1 MKTSSIDDFSA
12 SIVTAD
18 KPAADPLLLVG
29 AVGEVSQFNLFNMA
43 DLMRTYRSRPPMTFD
58 RRPFYKISLLRGR
71 SRVEYTDRVV
81 EIDQSSLF
89 FATPRE
95 PYRWVPYDL
104 AQTGYFCVF
113 TDEFL
118 LPAKSGIV
126 LDDLPIFQPGSY
138 PVWSITD
145 AQYEAIEA
153 IFQKMA
159 LEITSDYTFKY
170 SLLRTYLLELIHAG
184 QKLQP
189 GPTQA
194 LPHTASTR
202 VTAQFTE
209 LLERQF
215 PLGTPRQQLRLR
227 TAKDYADQLA
237 VHVNHLNRVLKETT
251 GHTTTALIGSRVA
264 QEARILLK
272 QTNWTV
278 SEIAESLGF
287 ANVAHFCSFF
297 KRQTTL
303 TPGSFRE

>member
-1 MKTSSIDDFSA
+1 MKISSIDEFSA
-12 SIVTAD
+12 SIVTVN
-18 KPAADPLLLVG
+18 KPATDPLLSVG
-29 AVGEVSQFNLFNMA
+29 AVGEASQFNLFNMA
-43 DLMRTYRSRPPMTFD
+43 DLMLTYRSRPPMTFD

-81 EIDQSSLF
+81 EVDQSSLF

-95 PYRWVPYDL
+95 PYRWVPHEL

-118 LPAKSGIV
+118 LPAKSGIM
-126 LDDLPIFQPGSY
+126 LDELPIFHPGSY

-145 AQYEAIEA
+145 AQYEAIER

-159 LEITSDYTFKY
+159 AEITSDYAFKY
-170 SLLRTYLLELIHAG
+170 NLLRTYLLELIHAG

-189 GPTQA
+189 TPALA
-194 LPHTASTR
+194 LPHNASAR

-215 PLGTPRQQLRLR
+215 PLETPHQQLRLR
-227 TAKDYADQLA
+227 TANDYANQLA

-278 SEIAESLGF
+278 SEIADSLGF

-297 KRQTTL
+297 KRQTAL
-303 TPGSFRE
+303 TPSAFRD

>member
-1 MKTSSIDDFSA
+1 MKGGTLDEFSA
-12 SIVTAD
+12 SIIATEGPVPD
-18 KPAADPLLLVG
+18 MLLPLG
-29 AVGEVSQFNLFNMA
+29 AVREASQFNLFNMA
-43 DLMRTYRSRPPMTFD
+43 DLMLTYRSRPPMTFD

-71 SRVEYTDRVV
+71 SRVEYVDRVV
-81 EIDQSSLF
+81 EIERCSLF

-126 LDDLPIFQPGSY
+126 LDELPIFQPGTY
-138 PVWSITD
+138 PVWPITD
-145 AQYEAIEA
+145 TQYETVEA
-153 IFQKMA
+153 IFLKMA
-159 LEITSDYTFKY
+159 AEITSDYTFKY
-170 SLLRTYLLELIHAG
+170 NLLRTYLLELIHAG

-189 GPTQA
+189 TLATA
-194 LPHTASTR
+194 LPHNASAR

-215 PLGTPRQQLRLR
+215 PLETPHQQLRLR
-227 TAKDYADQLA
+227 TATDYANQLA

-251 GHTTTALIGSRVA
+251 GHTTTALISSRVS

-278 SEIAESLGF
+278 SEIADSLGF

-297 KRQTTL
+297 KRHTAL
-303 TPGSFRE
+303 TPSAFRE

>member
-1 MKTSSIDDFSA
+1 MKTSSLDEFSA
-12 SIVTAD
+12 SIVTAA
-18 KPAADPLLLVG
+18 KPVSDPLLPSG
-29 AVGEVSQFNLFNMA
+29 AVREGGQFNLFNMA
-43 DLMRTYRSRPPMTFD
+43 DLMLTYRSRPPMTFD

-71 SRVEYTDRVV
+71 SRVEYTDRMV
-81 EIDQSSLF
+81 EIEQSSLF

-138 PVWSITD
+138 PVWPITE

-153 IFQKMA
+153 IFVKMA
-159 LEITSDYTFKY
+159 AEITSDYAFKY
-170 SLLRTYLLELIHAG
+170 NLLRTYLLELIHAG

-189 GPTQA
+189 A
-194 LPHTASTR
+194 LATAIPHNASAR

-215 PLGTPRQQLRLR
+215 PLETPHQPLRLR
-227 TAKDYADQLA
+227 TANDYAGQLA

-278 SEIAESLGF
+278 SEIADSLGF

-297 KRQTTL
+297 KRQTAL
-303 TPGSFRE
+303 TPSTFRE